1 MIRRL
6 LRAEMTGNL
15 LWLAVSALLATGV
28 WYIAVTSADPIR
40 QRRFYG
46 IPIQFVPSSTAVMT
60 NNVARSA
67 DVTIQG
73 SQTIV
78 SSRLASDIVVRA
90 DLSRLGPGTHS
101 VPLAVEVVKP
111 NSDSFRRLVSRVEPA
126 QISIELEPRES
137 RDNRIAIELVKAPPI
152 GFRNDEPQPNVDV
165 VLVSGAASLVSQV
178 VAVRGQLDLSA
189 SRNPLE
195 VDLRLHAIDA
205 DGNRVT
211 GVELE
216 PQTASVAV
224 NISRRDDIRQIAV
237 RPNVLLS
244 TLPDGFTLKNQ
255 SYEPESLFVSGA
267 PDQLEKISDTLLTA
281 PISLEGREEGFVTS
295 VPVQLPDDELFVMG
309 GDSNI
314 TVSIEIIPIVVS
326 RQIDSIEVGHIG
338 LGDGFD
344 VSIVPKTASAIV
356 TGPVVYVDALSL
368 EDIQLV
374 VDLDGLTPGVYDL
387 SPSISITVGDLSEA
401 NVSLSP
407 AELNVEIRSPEAAND
422 NESAADVSADN

>member
-6 LRAEMTGNL
+6 LHSDMAGNL
-15 LWLAVSALLATGV
+15 LWLLVSALLATGV

-46 IPIQFVPSSTAVMT
+46 IQIQFVPSSMAVMT
-60 NNVARSA
+60 QSGTRAA

-78 SSRLASDIVVRA
+78 SSRLASDIIVRA
-90 DLSRLGPGTHS
+90 DLSRLGPGNHS
-101 VPLAVEVVKP
+101 VPLAVEVVRP
-111 NSDSFRRLVSRVEPA
+111 DTDSFRRLVSRVEPS
-126 QISIELEPRES
+126 QINIELEPRES
-137 RDNRIAIELVKAPPI
+137 RDNRIVVELLTAPPI
-152 GFRNDEPQPNVDV
+152 GFRNDVPQPNIDQVR
-165 VLVSGAASLVSQV
+165 VSGAASLVSQV

-205 DGNRVT
+205 DGNRVA
-211 GVELE
+211 GVELD

-224 NISRRDDIRQIAV
+224 NIQRRDDIRQIAV

-267 PDQLEKISDTLLTA
+267 PDQLGKISDTLLTA
-281 PISLEGREEGFVTS
+281 PISLVGREEGFVTS
-295 VPVQLPDDELFVMG
+295 VPVQLPDGELFVMG

-326 RQIDSIEVGHIG
+326 RQIDSIDVGHIG
-338 LGDGFD
+338 LGDTYE

-374 VDLDGLTPGVYDL
+374 VDLEGLAPGVYDL
-387 SPSISITVGDLSEA
+387 SPAISITKGDLSEA

-407 AELNVEIRSPEAAND
+407 AELNVEITSPEAANASD
-422 NESAADVSADN
+422 APAEN

>member
-6 LRAEMTGNL
+6 LRSDMAGNL
-15 LWLAVSALLATGV
+15 LWLLVSALLATGV

-46 IPIQFVPSSTAVMT
+46 IPIQFVPSSMAVMT
-60 NNVARSA
+60 QSRTRAA

-78 SSRLASDIVVRA
+78 SSRVASDIIVRA
-90 DLSRLGPGTHS
+90 DLSRLGPGNHS
-101 VPLAVEVVKP
+101 VPLAVEVVRP
-111 NSDSFRRLVSRVEPA
+111 DSDSFRRLVSRVAPS

-137 RDNRIAIELVKAPPI
+137 RDKRIEVELVDAPPI
-152 GFRNDEPQPNVDV
+152 GFRNDVPQPNIEQVR
-165 VLVSGAASLVSQV
+165 VSGAASLVSQV
-178 VAVRGQLDLSA
+178 VAVRGQLDLST

-205 DGNRVT
+205 DGNRVA

-224 NISRRDDIRQIAV
+224 NIQRRDDIRQIAV

-255 SYEPESLFVSGA
+255 SYEPESLFISGA
-267 PDQLEKISDTLLTA
+267 PDQLGKISDTLLTA
-281 PISLEGREEGFVTS
+281 PISLVGREEGFVTS

-326 RQIDSIEVGHIG
+326 RQIDSIDVGHIG
-338 LGDGFD
+338 LGDTYE

-374 VDLDGLTPGVYDL
+374 IDLEGLAPGVYDL
-387 SPSISITVGDLSEA
+387 SPEISITKGDLSEA

-407 AELNVEIRSPEAAND
+407 AELNVEITSPKAD
-422 NESAADVSADN
+422 DESDAPAGAPADN